1 MTTSAQAGARL
12 LSEADVALEYGLR
25 VSTLRSWRL
34 TGRGPRFLKLGA
46 SVRYRRA
53 DLEAFLES
61 CARSSTSDES
71 ARSGGRDDTA
81 R

>member
-1 MTTSAQAGARL
+1 MTTSAQAAARL
-12 LSEADVALEYGLR
+12 LTEADVALEYGLR
-25 VSTLRSWRL
+25 VNTLRSWRL

-61 CARSSTSDES
+61 CARSSTSES
-71 ARSGGRDDTA
+71 ARSGGRDDDA